1 VKTARTP
8 DKTLKSKPNL
18 SSSNGRNRPGKK
30 NSVNKS
36 ESGVDI
42 RHRWDPVAAR
52 EKPPPPGRRTKDEP
66 PSRRPWRRTK
76 HCHTLPAAII
86 IVGTGKANSSTVRY
100 STRSFHDCL
109 STIGK
114 CFVVGSATADG
125 EERTPGTAA
134 LLVFRRTEKKT
145 HTTSLRISDCVLT
158 RRPSRAKKSQI
169 ENIQARSVTAFPH
182 ATGRS
187 PVYIPADERTED

>member
-134 LLVFRRTEKKT
+134 LLVFRRTEKKNA
-145 HTTSLRISDCVLT
+145 HNFAPNLRLCVNEEAEPCEKIT
-158 RRPSRAKKSQI
+158 NREHP
-169 ENIQARSVTAFPH
+169 
-182 ATGRS
+182 G
-187 PVYIPADERTED
+187 